1 MTELVEYRPRPLL
14 ICVPIRSDGQ
24 VDPRW
29 GRAAR
34 VAIAETNDDALTA
47 WHEFEVGWDESHYLG
62 TEGSHHARVA
72 RFLKDHGVEMV
83 VAQHVGPPMMT
94 MLDRM
99 GLSVRLGQAGMPT
112 RQCSGPSNHPAGH
125 SLEDRDH

>member
-1 MTELVEYRPRPLL
+1 ML
-14 ICVPIRSDGQ
+14 ICVPIQADGQ

-34 VAIAETNDDALTA
+34 VAIVETSEGALTA
-47 WHEFEVGWDESHYLG
+47 WREFDVGWNELHDQG
-62 TEGSHHARVA
+62 TEGGHHARVA

-83 VAQHVGPPMMT
+83 VAHHVGPAMMT

-99 GLSVRLGQAGMPT
+99 GLAVRLGASGDARQAVS
-112 RQCSGPSNHPAGH
+112 RAARAR
-125 SLEDRDH
+125 SLDHLVEDPDQGG